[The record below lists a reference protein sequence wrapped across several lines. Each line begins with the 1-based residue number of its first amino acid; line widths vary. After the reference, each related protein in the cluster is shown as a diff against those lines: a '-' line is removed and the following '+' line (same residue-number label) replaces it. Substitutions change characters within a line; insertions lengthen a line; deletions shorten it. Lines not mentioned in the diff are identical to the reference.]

1 MRELRPPCRSHTS
14 TSVPVPAP
22 TAALLPFPTDA
33 CRARS
38 QLSCP
43 PTGLDEPRQCVLFAR
58 RYLSQRGVRRVV
70 AIDPAALDASV
81 AARPGVEHWPMTAA
95 AALPRLAALAG
106 Q

>member
-1 MRELRPPCRSHTS
+1 MS
-14 TSVPVPAP
+14 
-22 TAALLPFPTDA
+22 
-33 CRARS
+33 
-38 QLSCP
+38 
-43 PTGLDEPRQCVLFAR
+43 VLFAR